1 MGIEDLKESIC
12 LRSRIGCV
20 TKIENFKNPI
30 CLTRYFTKI
39 EDLKNSNTCTS
50 RISIGSSKY
59 KLPSST
65 RLRFSQQSGVR
76 ITVYICIYVY
86 SMYIVYIYITSKT

>member
-1 MGIEDLKESIC
+1 
-12 LRSRIGCV
+12 V

-50 RISIGSSKY
+50 RISIGSSRY

-76 ITVYICIYVY
+76 ITVYICIHVYVY
-86 SMYIVYIYITSKT
+86 CIYIHNQQNIMHSNKECSSGG

>member
-1 MGIEDLKESIC
+1 
-12 LRSRIGCV
+12 V

-50 RISIGSSKY
+50 RISIGSSRY

-76 ITVYICIYVY
+76 ITVYICIDVYVY
-86 SMYIVYIYITSKT
+86 CIYIHNQQNIMHSNKECSSGG

>member
-1 MGIEDLKESIC
+1 M
-12 LRSRIGCV
+12 

-50 RISIGSSKY
+50 RISIGSSRY

-76 ITVYICIYVY
+76 ITVYICIHVYVY
-86 SMYIVYIYITSKT
+86 CIYIHNQQNIMHSNKECSSGG